1 MQLSVYVLG
10 REVATLEQSGDF
22 KSVLTYHPHVAADDF
37 VSLTMPVRLES
48 YVWDDQ
54 LPPVLQMN
62 LPEGYLLQ
70 VLQEQFGPHI
80 GASPIALLS
89 VIGRNMVGRL
99 QVAAPGAQLNE
110 PAQPIEVAALL
121 KGDNSEAAFA
131 ALVRQHATSGVSG
144 VVPKFLDA
152 QTTAAS
158 YQAETSPRTVQA
170 EPVEALHPLRAPLAP
185 HQKASLTTR
194 RHIIKGSSAQL
205 PFVALNEHLCMQVAR
220 RVMPAALTE
229 VSDDGQALVVHRFD
243 VDEHGQPLWG
253 MEDFCSLLGLR
264 PAAKYDTTWER
275 IAKAVRDHVPGAQRL
290 ATFRQL
296 ATTLLLTYALRNA
309 DCHAKNLALLYTSR
323 ANAHLSPAYDM
334 LTTSVYPGFQHNPP
348 AIDFMGKRTWAPGKN
363 LQKFIAATFG
373 IQPKEQQHM
382 VQAISDAVADV
393 APQVRQAMAQHPG
406 FEDIGKRMLMA
417 WAEGVQ
423 GLRDARVYAV
433 GDWNAGEAF
442 AGFSAPPKLV
452 ADQRKIGRSP
462 FWASDNL
469 ANRTASSHL
478 NQSSK

>member
-1 MQLSVYVLG
+1 MKLSVYVMG
-10 REVATLEQSGDF
+10 RPVATLEQSGDF
-22 KSVLTYHPHVAADDF
+22 KSVLAYNPDTAHDDF
-37 VSLTMPVRLES
+37 VSLTMPVRTES

-99 QVAAPGAQLNE
+99 QVAAPGAELSE
-110 PAQPIEVAALL
+110 PAKPIEVAALL

-131 ALVRQHATSGVSG
+131 ALVREHATSGVSG

-152 QTTAAS
+152 Q
-158 YQAETSPRTVQA
+158 AEGG
-170 EPVEALHPLRAPLAP
+170 APLAL
-185 HQKASLTTR
+185 HKKASLVTR

-205 PFVALNEHLCMQVAR
+205 PFVALNEHLCMQVAS
-220 RVMPAALTE
+220 RVMPTAKTE

-243 VDEHGQPLWG
+243 VDEHGQPHWG

-290 ATFRQL
+290 ETYRQL

-309 DCHAKNLALLYTSR
+309 DCHAKNLALLYTRR
-323 ANAHLSPAYDM
+323 ADVHLSPTYDM
-334 LTTSVYPGFQHNPP
+334 LTTSVYAGFQHNPP
-348 AIDFMGKRTWAPGKN
+348 GIEFMGKKTWTPGKN

-373 IQPKEQQHM
+373 IQPKEQQHI

-393 APQVRQAMAQHPG
+393 GPLVRQAMAQHPG
-406 FEDIGKRMLMA
+406 FEDVGKRMLMA
-417 WAEGVQ
+417 WAEGVR
-423 GLRDARVYAV
+423 GLRDQHMYAV
-433 GDWNAGEAF
+433 GEWASGGAF
-442 AGFSAPPKLV
+442 EGFSAPSKIKM
-452 ADQRKIGRSP
+452 RSNKIGRSP
-462 FWASDNL
+462 L
-469 ANRTASSHL
+469 LGER
-478 NQSSK
+478 

>member
-1 MQLSVYVLG
+1 MKLSVYVMG
-10 REVATLEQSGDF
+10 RNVATLEQLGDF
-22 KSVLTYHPHVAADDF
+22 KSVLAYNAQTVDGAPDDF
-37 VSLTMPVRLES
+37 VSLTMPVRTES

-99 QVAAPGAQLNE
+99 QVAAPGAELSE
-110 PAQPIEVAALL
+110 PAKPVEVAALL

-131 ALVRQHATSGVSG
+131 ALVREHATSGVSG

-152 QTTAAS
+152 Q
-158 YQAETSPRTVQA
+158 AEDG
-170 EPVEALHPLRAPLAP
+170 APLAL
-185 HQKASLTTR
+185 HKKASVITR

-220 RVMPAALTE
+220 RVMPTAQTE

-243 VDEHGQPLWG
+243 VDEHGQPHWG

-290 ATFRQL
+290 DTYRQL

-323 ANAHLSPAYDM
+323 ADVHLSPAYDM
-334 LTTSVYPGFQHNPP
+334 LTTSVYAGFQHNPP
-348 AIDFMGKRTWAPGKN
+348 GIEFMGKKTWAPGKN

-393 APQVRQAMAQHPG
+393 GPLVRQAMAQHPG
-406 FEDIGKRMLMA
+406 FENIGKRMLMA

-423 GLRDARVYAV
+423 GLRDQRVYAV
-433 GDWNAGEAF
+433 GDWAAGDAF
-442 AGFSAPPKLV
+442 EGFSPPQKL
-452 ADQRKIGRSP
+452 ATDTNKIGRSP
-462 FWASDNL
+462 L
-469 ANRTASSHL
+469 LGKR
-478 NQSSK
+478 

>member
-1 MQLSVYVLG
+1 MKLSVYVMG
-10 REVATLEQSGDF
+10 RNVATLEQSGDF
-22 KSVLTYHPHVAADDF
+22 KSVLAYNADTAPDDF
-37 VSLTMPVRLES
+37 VSLTMPVRTES

-99 QVAAPGAQLNE
+99 QVAAPGAELSE
-110 PAQPIEVAALL
+110 PAKPIEVAALL

-131 ALVRQHATSGVSG
+131 ALVREHATSGVSG

-152 QTTAAS
+152 Q
-158 YQAETSPRTVQA
+158 AEDG
-170 EPVEALHPLRAPLAP
+170 APLAL
-185 HQKASLTTR
+185 HKKASLVTR

-205 PFVALNEHLCMQVAR
+205 PFVALNEHLCMQVAS
-220 RVMPAALTE
+220 RVMPTAKTE

-243 VDEHGQPLWG
+243 VDEHGQPHWG

-275 IAKAVRDHVPGAQRL
+275 IAKAVRDHVPGSQRL
-290 ATFRQL
+290 DTFRQL

-323 ANAHLSPAYDM
+323 ADVHLSPAYDM
-334 LTTSVYPGFQHNPP
+334 LTTSVYAGFQHNPP
-348 AIDFMGKRTWAPGKN
+348 GIEFMGKKTWAPGKN
-363 LQKFIAATFG
+363 LQKFIATTFG

-393 APQVRQAMAQHPG
+393 GPMVRLAMAQHPG
-406 FEDIGKRMLMA
+406 FDDIGKRMLMA
-417 WAEGVQ
+417 WADGVQ
-423 GLRDARVYAV
+423 GLRDQRVYAV
-433 GDWNAGEAF
+433 GEWTPGDAF
-442 AGFSAPPKLV
+442 KGFSPPPK
-452 ADQRKIGRSP
+452 QKSESNKIGRSP
-462 FWASDNL
+462 L
-469 ANRTASSHL
+469 LGKR
-478 NQSSK
+478 

>member
-1 MQLSVYVLG
+1 MKLSVYVMG
-10 REVATLEQSGDF
+10 RPVATLEQSGDF
-22 KSVLTYHPHVAADDF
+22 KSVLAYDADAAPDDF
-37 VSLTMPVRLES
+37 VSLTMPVRTES

-99 QVAAPGAQLNE
+99 QVAAPGAELSE
-110 PAQPIEVAALL
+110 PAKPIEVAELL

-131 ALVRQHATSGVSG
+131 ALVREHATSGVSG

-152 QTTAAS
+152 QTEDS
-158 YQAETSPRTVQA
+158 
-170 EPVEALHPLRAPLAP
+170 APLAL
-185 HQKASLTTR
+185 HKKASLVTR

-205 PFVALNEHLCMQVAR
+205 PFVALNEHLCMQVAS
-220 RVMPAALTE
+220 RVMPTAKTE

-243 VDEHGQPLWG
+243 VDEHGQPHWG

-290 ATFRQL
+290 DTYRQL

-309 DCHAKNLALLYTSR
+309 DCHAKNLALLYTRR
-323 ANAHLSPAYDM
+323 ADVHLSPAYDM
-334 LTTSVYPGFQHNPP
+334 LTTSVYAGFQHNPP
-348 AIDFMGKRTWAPGKN
+348 GIEFMGKKTWAPGKN

-373 IQPKEQQHM
+373 IQPKEQHHM
-382 VQAISDAVADV
+382 VEAISDAVAD
-393 APQVRQAMAQHPG
+393 AGPMVRQAMAQHPG

-417 WAEGVQ
+417 WADGVQ
-423 GLRDARVYAV
+423 GLRDQRVYAL
-433 GDWNAGEAF
+433 GGW
-442 AGFSAPPKLV
+442 APPASFEDFSPPPK
-452 ADQRKIGRSP
+452 QKSESNKIGLSP
-462 FWASDNL
+462 L
-469 ANRTASSHL
+469 LGKR
-478 NQSSK
+478 

>member
-10 REVATLEQSGDF
+10 REVATLEQAGDF

-37 VSLTMPVRLES
+37 VSLTMPVRTES

-70 VLQEQFGPHI
+70 VLQEQFGPHM
-80 GASPIALLS
+80 GASPMALLS
-89 VIGRNMVGRL
+89 VVGRNMVGRV
-99 QVAAPGAQLNE
+99 QVAAPGADLRE
-110 PAQPIEVAALL
+110 PAKPIEVAALL

-152 QTTAAS
+152 QT
-158 YQAETSPRTVQA
+158 
-170 EPVEALHPLRAPLAP
+170 EALVQH
-185 HQKASLTTR
+185 KKTSLITR

-205 PFVALNEHLCMQVAR
+205 PFIALNEHLCMQVAS
-220 RVMPAALTE
+220 RVMPTAKTE
-229 VSDDGQALVVHRFD
+229 VSSDGQALVVHRFD
-243 VDEHGQPLWG
+243 VDAQGQAHWG

-275 IAKAVRDHVPGAQRL
+275 IARAVRDHVPGDRRL
-290 ATFRQL
+290 DTFRQL
-296 ATTLLLTYALRNA
+296 AKTLLLTYALRNA

-323 ANAHLSPAYDM
+323 ADAHLSPTYDM
-334 LTTSVYPGFQHNPP
+334 LSTSVYAGFAHNPP
-348 AIDFMGKRTWAPGKN
+348 GIEFMGKKTWAPGKN
-363 LQKFIAATFG
+363 LQKFIATTFG

-393 APQVRQAMAQHPG
+393 GPLVRQAMAQHPS
-406 FEDIGKRMLMA
+406 FEDIGKRMLIA
-417 WAEGVQ
+417 WSEGVN
-423 GLRDARVYAV
+423 GLRDQRVYAV
-433 GDWNAGEAF
+433 GDWVPGAAF
-442 AGFSAPPKLV
+442 EDFSPPAK
-452 ADQRKIGRSP
+452 QKSENPKIGQSP
-462 FWASDNL
+462 L
-469 ANRTASSHL
+469 LGKR
-478 NQSSK
+478 

>member
-10 REVATLEQSGDF
+10 REVATLAQSGDF
-22 KSVLTYHPHVAADDF
+22 KSVLSYHPQVTADDF
-37 VSLTMPVRLES
+37 VSLTMPVRTES

-89 VIGRNMVGRL
+89 VIGRNMVGRS
-99 QVAAPGAQLNE
+99 QVAAPGAALDE
-110 PAQPIEVAALL
+110 PPKPIEVATLL
-121 KGDNSEAAFA
+121 KGDNSEVAFA
-131 ALVRQHATSGVSG
+131 ALVREHATSGVSG

-152 QTTAAS
+152 QS
-158 YQAETSPRTVQA
+158 EDG
-170 EPVEALHPLRAPLAP
+170 APLAL
-185 HQKASLTTR
+185 HKKASLTTR

-205 PFVALNEHLCMQVAR
+205 PFVALNEHLCMQVAS
-220 RVMPAALTE
+220 RVMPTAQTQ

-243 VDEHGQPLWG
+243 VDEHGQAHWG

-290 ATFRQL
+290 DTYRQL

-323 ANAHLSPAYDM
+323 ADVHLSPAYDM
-334 LTTSVYPGFQHNPP
+334 LTTSVYAGFKHNPP
-348 AIDFMGKRTWAPGKN
+348 GIEFMGKKTWSPGKN
-363 LQKFIAATFG
+363 LQRFIATTFG

-393 APQVRQAMAQHPG
+393 GPLVRQAMAQHPG
-406 FEDIGKRMLMA
+406 FEDVGKRMLIA
-417 WAEGVQ
+417 WADGVH
-423 GLRDARVYAV
+423 GLRDQRVYAV
-433 GDWNAGEAF
+433 GEWVAGDAF
-442 AGFSAPPKLV
+442 EGFSPPAKIK
-452 ADQRKIGRSP
+452 AEKAKIGRSP
-462 FWASDNL
+462 L
-469 ANRTASSHL
+469 MGKR
-478 NQSSK
+478 

>member
-1 MQLSVYVLG
+1 MPLAVSVLG
-10 REVATLEQSGDF
+10 REVATLERSGDF
-22 KSVLTYHPHVAADDF
+22 KSVLSYHPQVAADDF

-48 YVWDDQ
+48 YVWDYQ

-99 QVAAPGAQLNE
+99 QVAAPGAELDA
-110 PAQPIEVAALL
+110 PAKLVEVAALL

-131 ALVRQHATSGVSG
+131 ALVREHATSGVCG

-152 QTTAAS
+152 QDHT
-158 YQAETSPRTVQA
+158 
-170 EPVEALHPLRAPLAP
+170 RAPLKR
-185 HQKASLTTR
+185 HKKASLVTR

-205 PFVALNEHLCMQVAR
+205 PFVALNEHLCMQVAS
-220 RVMPAALTE
+220 RVMPAAKTE

-243 VDEHGQPLWG
+243 VDEHGQPHWG
-253 MEDFCSLLGLR
+253 MEDFCCLLGLR

-290 ATFRQL
+290 ATYRQL

-309 DCHAKNLALLYTSR
+309 DCHAKNLALLYTCR
-323 ANAHLSPAYDM
+323 ADVHLSPAYDM
-334 LTTSVYPGFQHNPP
+334 LTTCVYAGFAHSPPG
-348 AIDFMGKRTWAPGKN
+348 IEFMGKKTWAPGKN

-393 APQVRQAMAQHPG
+393 GPQVRQAMVQHPG
-406 FEDIGKRMLMA
+406 FDAIGKRMLMA
-417 WAEGVQ
+417 WAEGVR
-423 GLRDARVYAV
+423 GLRDQRVYGV
-433 GDWNAGEAF
+433 GDWSAGDAF
-442 AGFSAPPKLV
+442 EGFSPPPKQK
-452 ADQRKIGRSP
+452 ADTAKIGRSP
-462 FWASDNL
+462 L
-469 ANRTASSHL
+469 LGKR
-478 NQSSK
+478 